1 MASRT
6 PIDHREALFAGYDF
20 VCGHYPKSALFAVD
34 SDTPCVFNWLD
45 DLLTIWRE
53 EWILSFGGIIVL
65 QVIGMV
71 VLWAFLWTALETLD
85 LDVVALILLPLL
97 LLLGFFL

>member
-1 MASRT
+1 MMLQA
-6 PIDHREALFAGYDF
+6 I
-20 VCGHYPKSALFAVD
+20 
-34 SDTPCVFNWLD
+34 
-45 DLLTIWRE
+45 
-53 EWILSFGGIIVL
+53 GII
-65 QVIGMV
+65 